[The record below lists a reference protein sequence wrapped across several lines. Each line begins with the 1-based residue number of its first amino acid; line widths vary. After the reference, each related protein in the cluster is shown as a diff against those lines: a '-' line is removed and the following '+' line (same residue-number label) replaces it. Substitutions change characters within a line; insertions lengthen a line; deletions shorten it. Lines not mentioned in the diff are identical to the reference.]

1 MDLLA
6 REPHRVIVGA
16 LRSALGTLGHVP
28 AGQLRLE
35 VGLRVHCA
43 FPPRFSRARAPKWRS
58 PEVVASTFHRRVWPN
73 RGAARPDSHPDV
85 NVLAVLHPR
94 NTINDW
100 LIKKSHLGHTR
111 DSLSQKTAGEY
122 RESRPAKSRIEA
134 KLGAR
139 LGDRD
144 RAVVVRDVVDAG
156 RAPRDREQ
164 RGGGRSVDVQR
175 RPRPGGCLTPRA
187 LPI

>member
-73 RGAARPDSHPDV
+73 PGAARPDSHADV

-100 LIKKSHLGHTR
+100 LIKNVTPWPHEGLAFAKDRRRVPRVTAREIADDDGAVSIGKARTELGF
-111 DSLSQKTAGEY
+111 D
-122 RESRPAKSRIEA
+122 
-134 KLGAR
+134 
-139 LGDRD
+139 
-144 RAVVVRDVVDAG
+144 
-156 RAPRDREQ
+156 PRYC
-164 RGGGRSVDVQR
+164 R
-175 RPRPGGCLTPRA
+175 RR
-187 LPI
+187 